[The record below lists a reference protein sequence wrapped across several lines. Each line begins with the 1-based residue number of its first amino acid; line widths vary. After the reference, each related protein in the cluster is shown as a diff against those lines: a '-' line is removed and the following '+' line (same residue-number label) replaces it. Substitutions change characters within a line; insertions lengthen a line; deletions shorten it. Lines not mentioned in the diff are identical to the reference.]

1 MLCGDFN
8 AKVGGLLEVSDTH
21 CKAFVDCPALQ
32 MARRCECNEVNMAG
46 NLLVDIAAAYGLV
59 FTTGRVQGDDGQP
72 TFFGLSVNLL
82 MWNLEM
88 PVQLEAALEAGNVDT
103 ACFCLR
109 SWIMQAASGHH
120 VGMCKVQD
128 CIFKRTE
135 KRGIRRPVK
144 SGQAV
149 HAC

>member
-1 MLCGDFN
+1 MMVSRPFLGN
-8 AKVGGLLEVSDTH
+8 PQATGLSG
-21 CKAFVDCPALQ
+21 AVDQ
-32 MARRCECNEVNMAG
+32 T
-46 NLLVDIAAAYGLV
+46 I
-59 FTTGRVQGDDGQP
+59 
-72 TFFGLSVNLL
+72 LSVNLL